1 MTAHSP
7 SLAAASANIE
17 NPGTA
22 SDRFTSPALPA
33 SLTEK
38 PREKPRLGWVLTQN
52 KFITLPQLE
61 TALTTQQSYSK
72 KLGELLMEQRLISE
86 DQLRD
91 ALREQVIRS
100 RGHWVI

>member
-7 SLAAASANIE
+7 FFAACTSTNFE

-22 SDRFTSPALPA
+22 ADGFVQS
-33 SLTEK
+33 EK
-38 PREKPRLGWVLTQN
+38 TQLGWVLTRN
-52 KFITLPQLE
+52 KFITPPQLE
-61 TALTTQQSYSK
+61 TALTTQQIHAK

-86 DQLRD
+86 AQLRD
-91 ALREQVIRS
+91 ALREQIIRR